1 MSRAS
6 AFHHRINQPALKL
19 EPVVS
24 FLAQVRDRVFAKK
37 IWTDMFFRR
46 FAGQRF
52 HAVLA
57 KLEQMSIFI
66 RTRPGAA
73 LAIETIFF
81 VNFHPIAQATRKSGF
96 TRRKFQTLKQRVHSG
111 RDSIRCAQFR
121 PNFFIRRLGP
131 G

>member
-1 MSRAS
+1 QRKRVGPFNRFVMSRSS
-6 AFHHRINQPALKL
+6 AFHHRMDQPALKL

-57 KLEQMSIFI
+57 NLEQMSIFI

-73 LAIETIFF
+73 LAIETVLLIDLEP
-81 VNFHPIAQATRKSGF
+81 VPDAANE
-96 TRRKFQTLKQRVHSG
+96 
-111 RDSIRCAQFR
+111 
-121 PNFFIRRLGP
+121 
-131 G
+131 